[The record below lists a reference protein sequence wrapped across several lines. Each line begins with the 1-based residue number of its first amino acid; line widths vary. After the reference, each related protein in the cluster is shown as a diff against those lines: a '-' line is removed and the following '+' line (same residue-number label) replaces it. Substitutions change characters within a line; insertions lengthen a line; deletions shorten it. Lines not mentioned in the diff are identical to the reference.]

1 MRLGLGT
8 GSTADQLLD
17 ALGEA
22 LSTGALEDVAGV
34 PTSERTAERARRAGI
49 PLVSLE
55 DCPELDLAIDGADE
69 FDPDLELIKG
79 LGGALLRE
87 KMIAQAAR
95 AFLVMVDD
103 SKRVGRL
110 GEKAPLPV
118 EVVPFMV
125 RAHEPFL
132 RALGAD
138 PVLRRSGDG
147 APFRTDNGNLILDC
161 RFAQGIAD
169 PAGLERVLQ
178 RRAGVVESGLFVGMT
193 TEVHVAGPDGVRIL
207 TGGAA

>member
-22 LSTGALEDVAGV
+22 ITTGALQDIAGV

-55 DCPELDLAIDGADE
+55 ACPELDLAIDGADE

-110 GEKAPLPV
+110 GEKARPT
-118 EVVPFMV
+118 
-125 RAHEPFL
+125 
-132 RALGAD
+132 
-138 PVLRRSGDG
+138 
-147 APFRTDNGNLILDC
+147 AP
-161 RFAQGIAD
+161 
-169 PAGLERVLQ
+169 
-178 RRAGVVESGLFVGMT
+178 T
-193 TEVHVAGPDGVRIL
+193 TA
-207 TGGAA
+207 T